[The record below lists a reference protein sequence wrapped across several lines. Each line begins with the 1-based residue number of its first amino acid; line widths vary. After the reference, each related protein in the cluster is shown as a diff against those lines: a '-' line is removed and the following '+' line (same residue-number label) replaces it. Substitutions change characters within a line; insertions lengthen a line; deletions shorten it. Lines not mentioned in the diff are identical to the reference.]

1 MSQRIA
7 VVMGGRSSEHEISLK
22 SGEQVMKA
30 LAEDTP
36 LRVVIGQDGGWT
48 IDGQRHTL
56 GSAIDRL
63 TSEAS
68 VVFLALHGA
77 FGEDGTIQGLLD
89 MAGLAYTGSGVV
101 GSALP
106 CRRRRVTLRCN
117 IASFDAVSATQ
128 PKFFTVR
135 RHIGDRWPVYP
146 MALVPLIWTKL
157 QFDDQ

>member
-77 FGEDGTIQGLLD
+77 FDHVLEPSIPGKGELLTQLTFWWFD
-89 MAGLAYTGSGVV
+89 QLD
-101 GSALP
+101 
-106 CRRRRVTLRCN
+106 
-117 IASFDAVSATQ
+117 IANHLIHRQDV
-128 PKFFTVR
+128 PDEVR
-135 RHIGDRWPVYP
+135 GRENHIGYTAIFARGCGN
-146 MALVPLIWTKL
+146 
-157 QFDDQ
+157 DDLRYARDLGWNRAHEQG